1 MDQNTN
7 TTQLQEG
14 TGMSQNNAPKGK
26 KRGFFWWVGLIVLIL
41 IVLSVLG
48 ALRRNND
55 KANNTTNTT
64 TSSTSTS
71 TTSTTNDTLP
81 GSYRNANLGYKI
93 NYPSGWIIDSAS
105 VAVVGVALKESDA
118 ADAPSVD
125 VYAIPNNDNIDL
137 EQAKKTYTSGSALL
151 GTSNILTFRVKSE
164 TKTTFA
170 GKDAYEVV
178 TTFKSKATEADA
190 QGKMIIFQSGGKNY
204 ALYAHGPKA
213 TFAQKESTYN
223 AIINSFTLL

>member
-1 MDQNTN
+1 MA
-7 TTQLQEG
+7 
-14 TGMSQNNAPKGK
+14 NAPKEK

-41 IVLSVLG
+41 IVLSILG
-48 ALRRNND
+48 ALRKNNT
-55 KANNTTNTT
+55 KTNNTVNTTNSA
-64 TSSTSTS
+64 TSSTPTS
-71 TTSTTNDTLP
+71 TTGSNNAALP
-81 GSYRNANLGYKI
+81 GSYRNVNLGYKI

-105 VAVVGVALKESDA
+105 VAAVGVALKESDA

-164 TKTTFA
+164 TKTTFQ
-170 GKDAYEVV
+170 GKEAYEVV
-178 TTFKSKATEADA
+178 TTFKSKTTNEDA

-204 ALYAHGPKA
+204 ALYAHGPKT